1 MKMKLLN
8 VFFIINLLINF
19 QLKAQKI
26 SWANKILH
34 TTEKFESFDNNVDHM
49 LGMPSIYQGVMNGNI
64 DPFSEGYILY
74 NNPTGKKN
82 VITLGF
88 ASTIVAEQ
96 LVIGGV
102 MNMGTI
108 KSIYVINQKG
118 KKQEIYQ
125 MMKGSVSKFHN
136 FNIYFEPREVTAI
149 EITIDHQKINNW
161 NIIKGIGLVNSNNL
175 LDLQPEIFTEDEFYG
190 KEEFIIYNDKKE
202 KCISFNP
209 KLSHDEKLLYYVKE
223 CENKNH
229 QDIWISTVSDKGGWT
244 EGIQAPAPLNNEAH
258 NFVASVGLNGKFLI
272 LGNAYNKDGSSA
284 GDGVSISHKQP
295 DGTWGIPET
304 IKIPKLTNKNDHA
317 NFYMASSE
325 KVIVMAIEDTNSVGD
340 LDLYASIKDAEANTW
355 SAPINL
361 GRGINTEIS
370 EDYPFL
376 SVDTKT
382 LYFSSNGYIGFG
394 GYDIYMTQRL
404 DDTWQNWSKPLNL
417 GPLVN
422 SKVDD
427 CGFSLS
433 ASGNHAFY
441 HTPNTSSDTIK
452 KMDMFRVTIPKMLR
466 QEAKAIIKGTVKS
479 MKDSTKYTGN
489 IKIFNVKGELVNSNE
504 ILQDDQFYNLV
515 VPLGKMYK
523 MSVELENHF
532 KKDILLDFVD
542 SSENLSIIRHI
553 KLEQYADSGHVVKL
567 PKITF
572 DTFNKSVTG
581 MAGIDVDSL
590 VKAIISQKNCKIEIK
605 IVENGSTDKIKN
617 SQIAAQKA
625 SAISTFLIKKGI
637 GQDKFMVIYTN
648 TSDPEISNKN
658 VKNNSKKPA
667 NKSTTKAVKK
677 SEYSIVYLQKLSKS
691 NNENQYIRN

>member
-1 MKMKLLN
+1 MKKE
-8 VFFIINLLINF
+8 ISKTLIYIATFCTYFSN
-19 QLKAQKI
+19 AQKI
-26 SWANKILH
+26 SWANEIVH
-34 TTEKFESFDNNVDHM
+34 TTEKFESYDNNVDHM

-82 VITLGF
+82 IITLGF
-88 ASTIVAEQ
+88 AKTIIAEQ

-108 KSIYVINQKG
+108 KSIYVINPKG

-136 FNIYFEPREVTAI
+136 FNIYFEPREVTAV
-149 EITIDHQKINNW
+149 EITIDHQKVNNW

-209 KLSHDEKLLYYVKE
+209 KLSHDEKQLYYVKE
-223 CENKNH
+223 CENSQH
-229 QDIWISTVSDKGGWT
+229 QDIWIATVNDKGGWT
-244 EGIQAPAPLNNEAH
+244 EGILAPAPLNNEAH

-272 LGNAYNKDGSSA
+272 LGNAYNKDGTSA

-304 IKIPKLTNKNDHA
+304 IKIPKLINKNDHA

-325 KVIVMAIEDTNSVGD
+325 KVIVMAIEDSNTVGN
-340 LDLYASIKDAEANTW
+340 LDLYASIKNVDANTW
-355 SAPINL
+355 STPINL
-361 GRGINTEIS
+361 GRSINTEIS

-376 SVDTKT
+376 SNDTKT

-404 DDTWQNWSKPLNL
+404 DDTWQYWSKPLNL

-441 HTPNTSSDTIK
+441 HTPNTSSDTAK
-452 KMDMFRVTIPKMLR
+452 KMDIFRVIIPKILR
-466 QEAKAIIKGTVKS
+466 QEAKATIKGTVKS
-479 MKDSTKYTGN
+479 MEDSAKYTGS
-489 IKIFNVKGELVNSNE
+489 IKIFNVKGESVSSNE
-504 ILQDDQFYNLV
+504 IRENDEFYNLA

-523 MSVELENHF
+523 MTVELENHF

-542 SSENLSIIRHI
+542 STENLKQIRHI
-553 KLEQYADSGHVVKL
+553 RLEQYADSGHVVKL

-572 DTFNKSVTG
+572 DATNKTVLSVLG
-581 MAGIDVDSL
+581 LDIDSL
-590 VKAIISQKNCKIEIK
+590 VKKILLQKNSKIEIR
-605 IVENGSTDKIKN
+605 IAENSLPDKTQN
-617 SQIAAQKA
+617 SKLAATKA
-625 SAISTFLIKKGI
+625 SAISTYLIKKGI
-637 GQDKFMVIYTN
+637 SQDKFMVIYTAPN
-648 TSDPEISNKN
+648 IEL
-658 VKNNSKKPA
+658 A
-667 NKSTTKAVKK
+667 NKKETPKSTKKGQKKEIKK
-677 SEYSIVYLQKLSKS
+677 SEYSIVYLQKLTKT
-691 NNENQYIRN
+691 NTANQYIRN